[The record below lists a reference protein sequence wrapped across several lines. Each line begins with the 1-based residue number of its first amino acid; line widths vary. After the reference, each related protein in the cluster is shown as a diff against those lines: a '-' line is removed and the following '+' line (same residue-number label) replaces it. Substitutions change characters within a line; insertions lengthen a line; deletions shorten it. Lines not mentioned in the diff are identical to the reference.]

1 MTTQEEEPAPW
12 LTTAAAADIDEQEIH
27 LFLLA
32 GRLLIVHSEATP
44 RVEHT
49 LYNLAAKLGGR
60 SASLPAIAT

>member
-1 MTTQEEEPAPW
+1 MREEEPAPW
-12 LTTAAAADIDEQEIH
+12 LTTVAADIDEQEIH